1 MNAIAQIK
9 PNNAGEMITAEHAD
23 AIRTALKTSL
33 YPGASDASVDLVL
46 AYCRAA
52 GLDPML
58 KPVHIVPMWDSKSGS
73 MRDVVMPGIGMY
85 RVQASRSGEW
95 AGVSEPEFGP
105 MLSETIGG
113 LAITYPE
120 FCRVTT
126 RRLMRDGKIAEF
138 TAIEY
143 WIENYAV
150 KGGKEKSIAP
160 NAMWQ
165 KRPRGQIAKCAQAQS
180 LRLAFPEIGSQPTA
194 DEMEGKVIEGES
206 TVVATG
212 RVAMPQPKAKVTEHQ
227 PATPADDIYNVEWV
241 GEPGMHLASAG
252 QTKLLT
258 AKAKNAGFVDDAGEF
273 DELALLAKFPRID
286 TSNINDVLAQLQKI
300 AEAQDA
306 G

>member
-1 MNAIAQIK
+1 MSAIATIK
-9 PNNAGEMITAEHAD
+9 PNSGGALVTADQAA
-23 AIRTALKTSL
+23 AIRTALKNSL
-33 YPGASDASVDLVL
+33 YPGASDQSVDMVL
-46 AYCRAA
+46 TYCQAA

-105 MLSETIGG
+105 MLAETIGG
-113 LAITYPE
+113 VEITYPE
-120 FCRVTT
+120 WCRVTT

-160 NAMWQ
+160 NAMWL

-194 DEMEGKVIEGES
+194 EEMEGKYIEGEA
-206 TVVATG
+206 TVIQPE
-212 RVAMPQPKAKVTEHQ
+212 RVVMPQPKKAVTNIPPESGAAEAAAGDSE
-227 PATPADDIYNVEWV
+227 PAAA
-241 GEPGMHLASAG
+241 GEPKGIHNLSAG
-252 QTKLLT
+252 QEKLLR
-258 AKAKNAGFVDDAGEF
+258 AKAKNAGLFEDA
-273 DELALLAKFPRID
+273 DLLEKFPSIGPD
-286 TSNINDVLAQLQKI
+286 NINDVLVQLKDL
-300 AEAQDA
+300 AEARDA
-306 G
+306 S